1 MRTREEIL
9 YMLSNKKYTDSVQR
23 FIGQTFKKLNSDED
37 IFYYLC
43 CCLSVPNAPYKRV
56 FPIILKLRELD
67 FFRKDVKNLRDLM
80 KPARFYNV
88 KSKNLREAKSK
99 FQDILH
105 VAKSNLSA
113 SFKREWLVK
122 NVNGMGMKVA
132 SHFLR
137 DLGHDDLAI
146 IDTHIVKFMQCLP
159 PSSNQH
165 YLEIEQE
172 FKKVAKSFE
181 IPPAILDAII
191 WKEYSDTPWEE
202 FFF

>member
-1 MRTREEIL
+1 
-9 YMLSNKKYTDSVQR
+9 MLKDRSYTDSVQK
-23 FIGQTFKKLNSDED
+23 FIGETFKKSKSDED
-37 IFYYLC
+37 IFYDLC

-67 FFRKDVKNLRDLM
+67 FFRKDVENLPKLM

-88 KSKNLREAKSK
+88 KSKNLRKAKSK
-99 FQDILH
+99 FQEILH
-105 VAKSNLSA
+105 VAKSNLSS
-113 SFKREWLVK
+113 SFKRDWFVK
-122 NVNGMGMKVA
+122 NVNGMGMKAA

-137 DLGHDDLAI
+137 NLGYDDLAI
-146 IDTHIVKFMQCLP
+146 IDTHIIKFMQCLP

-172 FKKVAKSFE
+172 FKKVAKAFE
-181 IPPAILDAII
+181 ISPVILDAVI
-191 WKEYSDTPWEE
+191 WKEYSNTPWEE